1 MYQDN
6 CSVLSL
12 KKVVAGLLDTIF
24 FRKILVRKPATILIL
39 DPYQQLKTL
48 MNQEQKIKEVFLSAP
63 AYIVN
68 GNPIKALF
76 KFFIPLKRYM
86 KTKQPKYIEQFMTN
100 SFTQRDDFGLN
111 YLSLVFTHFVMD
123 FTPVPVIKSDEASK
137 IRTLTTLIGAD
148 KDILFPG
155 DKMIRRA
162 KKIFPS
168 LKKTLLVSESK
179 HVQNAKDN
187 KQIDELIMNSI
198 PSSTSLISS
207 RPQHSNCLARKGTKL
222 KVQ

>member
-1 MYQDN
+1 
-6 CSVLSL
+6 
-12 KKVVAGLLDTIF
+12 
-24 FRKILVRKPATILIL
+24 
-39 DPYQQLKTL
+39 
-48 MNQEQKIKEVFLSAP
+48 MNREQNIKEVFLSAP

-68 GNPIKALF
+68 GNPIKALL

-100 SFTQRDDFGLN
+100 SFTQRDDFGLK

-137 IRTLTTLIGAD
+137 IRTPITLIGAD

-168 LKKTLLVSESK
+168 LKKTLLLSASK
-179 HVQNAKDN
+179 HVPNAKDN
-187 KQIDELIMNSI
+187 NEKIRFAPIKQHHGLSM
-198 PSSTSLISS
+198 S
-207 RPQHSNCLARKGTKL
+207 RS
-222 KVQ
+222 